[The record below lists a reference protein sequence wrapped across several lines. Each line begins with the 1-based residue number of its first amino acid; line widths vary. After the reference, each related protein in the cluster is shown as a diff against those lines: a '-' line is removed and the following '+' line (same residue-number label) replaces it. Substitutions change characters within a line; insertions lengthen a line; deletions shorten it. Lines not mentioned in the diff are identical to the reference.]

1 MHASFRISALSTQ
14 HSALRKPS
22 RKIAVAALAVLLL
35 AFCRSPAAA
44 SSHYTLTQLEAFD
57 AYTDK
62 TYWITA
68 DDEKIPAFRAAPS
81 PSAPSF
87 KPSAKES
94 FKLEEIVG
102 GKGAPYFYRAVFE
115 SGKTGFLAINS
126 FLDGLNLTILTVDPD
141 RERKRKIAKEAEEE
155 SQRQAWIRKQPWPEQ
170 VKQAALERRPALGM
184 KTNEARAV
192 LGKPKNIF
200 PIQNTNPLMGKQEQ
214 WLYQNGTVLTFTNG
228 LLTRVQTHEKPA
240 KNP

>member
-1 MHASFRISALSTQ
+1 MIASLRIS
-14 HSALRKPS
+14 
-22 RKIAVAALAVLLL
+22 ALAVLLL
-35 AFCRSPAAA
+35 ALCASPAGA

-57 AYTDK
+57 AYTEK

-68 DDEKIPAFRAAPS
+68 DAEKIPAFRSAPS

-87 KPSAKES
+87 KPDAKES
-94 FKLEEIVG
+94 FKMKEIVG
-102 GKGAPYFYRAVFE
+102 GKGAPYYYRAVFE

-141 RERKRKIAKEAEEE
+141 GNRKRKIAKEAEEE
-155 SQRQAWIRKQPWPEQ
+155 SQRQAWIRRQPWPEQ

-184 KTNEARAV
+184 TTSEARAV

-200 PIQNTNPLMGKQEQ
+200 PLQSTNPLLGKQEQ
-214 WLYQNGTVLTFTNG
+214 WIYENGQALTFTNG
-228 LLTRVQTHEKPA
+228 LLTRVQKTHDKPA
-240 KNP
+240 KDR

>member
-1 MHASFRISALSTQ
+1 MLASFRISALSTQ
-14 HSALRKPS
+14 HSALKKPS
-22 RKIAVAALAVLLL
+22 CKIAFALVAALLLSL
-35 AFCRSPAAA
+35 GSSPARA

-68 DDEKIPAFRAAPS
+68 DDEKLPAFRSAPS
-81 PSAPSF
+81 PSAPPF
-87 KPSAKES
+87 KPGAKES

-102 GKGAPYFYRAVFE
+102 GKGAPYYYRAVFE

-141 RERKRKIAKEAEEE
+141 RDRKRKIAKEAEEE

-184 KTNEARAV
+184 TTGEARAI
-192 LGKPKNIF
+192 LGKPKNVF
-200 PIQNTNPLMGKQEQ
+200 PLQNSNPLLGKQEQ
-214 WLYQNGTVLTFTNG
+214 WLYENGQVLTFTNG
-228 LLTRVQTHEKPA
+228 LLTRVQAVDKPA
-240 KNP
+240 Q